1 MAAAAVVGRKQR
13 KFAVMG
19 YRSVG
24 KSSLTIQFVDKQ
36 FVDNYN
42 PTIEYTHHKSFLYR
56 GEEYNLTI
64 VDTAGQDKYSIF
76 PNQLAVNVHGFIL
89 VYSVTSRMSFEV
101 VRSIYDKLL
110 DSVGRLAVPLLLVGN
125 KMDLHKERVVTKEE
139 GRALAAQWRAAFIE
153 TSAREYMS
161 ACDLFSLALFE
172 VEKMYGDPRPSSCSI
187 S

>member
-1 MAAAAVVGRKQR
+1 MAAAAGKQR
-13 KFAVMG
+13 KLAVMG

-24 KSSLTIQFVDKQ
+24 KSSLTIQFIDRQ

-42 PTIEYTHHKSFLYR
+42 PTIEYTHHKSFQYR

-76 PNQLAVNVHGFIL
+76 PVQLTVNVHGFIL

-101 VRSIYDKLL
+101 VRTIHEKLL
-110 DSVGRLAVPLLLVGN
+110 DAVGRLAVPVLLVGN
-125 KMDLHKERVVTKEE
+125 KMDLYNERVVSLEE
-139 GRALAAQWRAAFIE
+139 GRALAAQWHAAFIE
-153 TSAREYMS
+153 TSAREYLS
-161 ACDLFSLALFE
+161 TCDLFSLALFE
-172 VEKMYGDPRPSSCSI
+172 VEKVYGNSRPLSCSI